1 MKALIV
7 DDTADI
13 RFMVGFQL
21 KMEGLSFEEAES
33 GEAALQRCA
42 AEEFDLVVL
51 DFRMP
56 GLNGLEVAQRL
67 LSDNY
72 AAQIILYSA
81 YVDEELQAAARDL
94 GLPAIDKTDNERLLE
109 VVRSMV
115 AATPA

>member
-1 MKALIV
+1 MRALIV

-42 AEEFDLVVL
+42 AEVFDLVVL

-72 AAQIILYSA
+72 SAQIILYSA
-81 YVDEELQAAARDL
+81 YVDEDLQAAARDL
-94 GLPAIDKTDNERLLE
+94 GLPAIDKSDNERLLE
-109 VVRSMV
+109 VVRGMV